1 MAERLK
7 PESLFDRFVAY
18 REGLGMEVLALTGGE
33 RSAVSV
39 LTERLQAGGGV
50 CLVADRDLSG
60 QGIEVEFFGETAR
73 MPAGPAMLAAT
84 TGAAL
89 LPVGMWFTDDG
100 WGLRDRAADR
110 ARRHAPAA
118 IGCARRPRRWP
129 SRSPPLIA
137 AHPADWHMLQRFWA
151 ADLRRA
157 EARLMRI
164 GLVCP
169 YSWDIPGGVQAHVRD
184 LAETF
189 IAQGHSVSVLAPGD
203 DDEPGLPPYVVT
215 SGKAVPLPYNGSV
228 ARVQFGL
235 VSASRVRRWLR
246 DGGFDVVHVHE
257 PAAASLSLLACMMYD
272 GPLVATFHIA
282 LTHSR
287 FLAMFDNVLQPF
299 LEKISGRIA
308 VSAAARKVI
317 VEHLGGDAVVIP
329 NGVAVARYAE
339 RRTAAGLPAPGR
351 HDRLHRPLR
360 RAPQGHGRAGRRAGR
375 AGRAPARA
383 AAARRRSR
391 RGRGVPGRAA
401 ARRSA
406 GRIDL
411 LGQVSEDDKAR
422 MLRSVDIYCA
432 PNTGQESFGIILLE
446 ALAAGTPIVAS
457 DLDAF
462 KQVLRGGAV
471 GRLFPVG
478 DPHALARRDRASCS
492 RRAAARRRSPR
503 AGAAGRRPVRLA
515 GDRRP
520 GHARVRGRAVAGTAA
535 RTGRRLR

>member
-1 MAERLK
+1 
-7 PESLFDRFVAY
+7 
-18 REGLGMEVLALTGGE
+18 
-33 RSAVSV
+33 
-39 LTERLQAGGGV
+39 
-50 CLVADRDLSG
+50 
-60 QGIEVEFFGETAR
+60 
-73 MPAGPAMLAAT
+73 
-84 TGAAL
+84 
-89 LPVGMWFTDDG
+89 
-100 WGLRDRAADR
+100 
-110 ARRHAPAA
+110 
-118 IGCARRPRRWP
+118 
-129 SRSPPLIA
+129 
-137 AHPADWHMLQRFWA
+137 
-151 ADLRRA
+151 
-157 EARLMRI
+157 MRI

-203 DDEPGLPPYVVT
+203 DDEPGLPAYVVT
-215 SGKAVPLPYNGSV
+215 SGKAVPFPYNGSI

-235 VSASRVRRWLR
+235 VSAARVRRWLR

-257 PAAASLSLLACMMYD
+257 PAAASLSLLACMMHD
-272 GPLVATFHIA
+272 GPLVATFHMA

-329 NGVAVARYAE
+329 NGVAVARYAGAQPLPGYPREGATIGFIGRYDEARKGMDVLTAALAELIE
-339 RRTAAGLPAPGR
+339 RRPGLRLVVAGRGEADEFRGGLP
-351 HDRLHRPLR
+351 
-360 RAPQGHGRAGRRAGR
+360 
-375 AGRAPARA
+375 
-383 AAARRRSR
+383 SE
-391 RGRGVPGRAA
+391 V
-401 ARRSA
+401 SA
-406 GRIDL
+406 RIDL

-462 KQVLRGGAV
+462 KQVLRRGEV

-478 DPHALARRDRASCS
+478 DPHQLALAIEELLDDPPLRASL
-492 RRAAARRRSPR
+492 AA
-503 AGAAGRRPVRLA
+503 AGAA
-515 GDRRP
+515 
-520 GHARVRGRAVAGTAA
+520 AVAPFDWTVIAAQVMRVYEVAVSGTSVVSPVAPVE
-535 RTGRRLR
+535 RS